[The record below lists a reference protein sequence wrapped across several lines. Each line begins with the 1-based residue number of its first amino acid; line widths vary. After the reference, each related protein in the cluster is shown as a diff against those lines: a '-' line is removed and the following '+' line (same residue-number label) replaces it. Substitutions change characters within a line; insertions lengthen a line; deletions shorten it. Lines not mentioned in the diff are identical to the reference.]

1 MHCSEKNHVFS
12 LFRLHK
18 QTIEEAR
25 KNLQKY
31 QNTLKQRYLSTSEI
45 PLSTGE
51 TKSIS
56 LEPVS
61 ELLLQLGGA
70 QPAQYQASEQV
81 HAQGYVRSL
90 PAFSGT
96 LGVLEKPSSQKQ
108 EEQVRNICAGKSV
121 QFSEASELKH
131 GEFHLPCDCPSQK
144 QMGMFETA
152 SNHIRE
158 PFQSHLLSGSVRKEV
173 TAVRTQPEARQQHV
187 RFMLPAESSSESS
200 ETVHSEELSQKISNY
215 QTKTEAGEEHPFKTS
230 LMPSTKRSASA
241 DPLVSQQGSVE
252 TSSKTSPDELL
263 NLSEPTILA
272 HEESKSQGLEELLI
286 SKAGDASS
294 LNYSGIL
301 NLRDRV
307 LASSESIQAQQKYLK
322 ELQEQLDAQ
331 REALLSKQRIQEKLL
346 LQKQDKLKEQ
356 MQRQQEA
363 LKQLLNKQVSF
374 INILDR

>member
-1 MHCSEKNHVFS
+1 MHCFGKIHVFA

-18 QTIEEAR
+18 LTIEEAR

-31 QNTLKQRYLSTSEI
+31 QNTLKQRYLSASEI

-51 TKSIS
+51 TKSINS
-56 LEPVS
+56 EPVS
-61 ELLLQLGGA
+61 ELILQMGGA
-70 QPAQYQASEQV
+70 QPTQYPASEQV
-81 HAQGYVRSL
+81 HAQEYARSS
-90 PAFSGT
+90 PAFLGT
-96 LGVLEKPSSQKQ
+96 LGVLEKPSSQRQ
-108 EEQVRNICAGKSV
+108 EEQVHHICAGKSV
-121 QFSEASELKH
+121 QFSEASKLKH
-131 GEFHLPCDCPSQK
+131 GEFHLPCDYPSQE
-144 QMGMFETA
+144 QVGMFQA
-152 SNHIRE
+152 ANNHIRE
-158 PFQSHLLSGSVRKEV
+158 PLQSHLLSGSVRKEV

-187 RFMLPAESSSESS
+187 RFVLPAESSSESS

-230 LMPSTKRSASA
+230 LMPATKRSASA
-241 DPLVSQQGSVE
+241 DPLVCQQGSVE
-252 TSSKTSPDELL
+252 SSSRTSPDQLL
-263 NLSEPTILA
+263 NLSELTILA
-272 HEESKSQGLEELLI
+272 HEESKAQSVEEFLI

-301 NLRDRV
+301 SLRDRV

-363 LKQLLNKQVSF
+363 LKELLNKQVSF
-374 INILDR
+374 INTSDG